1 LNLIGL
7 ELKDF
12 PLDIANFS
20 NLTFD
25 DNWWDLL
32 PLSKLDLSNNEIS
45 SIDEN
50 IANEKDLSSIRMQNN
65 KL

>member
-7 ELKDF
+7 DLKDF